1 MKRIILAGTDLE
13 ISEIGFGGIPII
25 PLPKNEAVSVV
36 RHCYDLGIT
45 FFDTANM
52 YQTSEEKIG
61 AALGTVRDKV
71 VIATKTAS
79 RDAKEAAGHI
89 DLSLQQLKTDWI
101 DLYQLHNVSNQE
113 ALQQV
118 LAPKGAYEA
127 ARKARDAGKIRHIG
141 ISSHSIPTALEAL
154 KTGLFQTLQFPFNF
168 IEHDPADEL
177 FPFARRHN
185 IGLIGMKPLG
195 GGMLERADLCFGF
208 LQQHPYI
215 APIPGIRAKKEAD
228 EIIALYANPKPLAEA
243 QLKEMASIQSV
254 LGEKFCH
261 RCEYC
266 MPCEQGVQI
275 NSVLIFK
282 AAAKRLTQEAVKAWL
297 RTAMETVEKCI
308 ECGECEAKC
317 PYNLPITDLLKENL
331 ALFRE
336 FSEFRFE
343 LEFFQS
349 WWEAYRRS
357 PQFLPSWEI

>member
-1 MKRIILAGTDLE
+1 MNRIKLAGTDLE
-13 ISEIGFGGIPII
+13 ISEIGLGGIPIMS
-25 PLPKNEAVSVV
+25 LSKSEAVAVV
-36 RHCYDLGIT
+36 KHCFDMGIT

-52 YQTSEEKIG
+52 YQTSEDKIG
-61 AALGTVRDKV
+61 TALKDVRDEV

-79 RDAKEAAGHI
+79 RDAKEAAAHL

-101 DLYQLHNVSNQE
+101 DLYQLHNVSNQDS
-113 ALQQV
+113 LQQV
-118 LAPKGAYEA
+118 LAPGGAYEA

-168 IEHDPADEL
+168 IENDPADEL

-185 IGLIGMKPLG
+185 IGIIGMKPLG
-195 GGMLERADLCFGF
+195 GGLLERADLCFGF
-208 LQQHPYI
+208 LQQHSHVV
-215 APIPGIRAKKEAD
+215 PIPGVRAKQEAD
-228 EIIALYANPKPLAEA
+228 EIIGLYTNPKPLVEA
-243 QLKEMASIQSV
+243 DLKDMASIRSV

-282 AAAKRLTQEAVKAWL
+282 AAAKRLKPEAVTAWL
-297 RTAMETVEKCI
+297 GSAMETVEQCI
-308 ECGECEAKC
+308 ECGECEDKC
-317 PYNLPITDLLKENL
+317 PYNLPIADLLKENL

-336 FSEFRFE
+336 YS
-343 LEFFQS
+343 
-349 WWEAYRRS
+349 
-357 PQFLPSWEI
+357 